1 MQDSLKATGKARMK
15 NLRPL
20 LALSVAAV
28 ALAATATAFGATA
41 HSSAAAVVKTKHTS
55 LGTIL
60 VTSSGHTLYLDVG
73 DKPPK
78 FACNGGCIS
87 IWPILRTSGKPKAGS
102 GAKQSLLG
110 PVKHGKVTHVTYAGH
125 PLYTFASDSSSSPT
139 SGEGVNGF
147 YVVSPSGAKVT
158 RASTTTTSSSSTG
171 GYGY

>member
-1 MQDSLKATGKARMK
+1 MK

-20 LALSVAAV
+20 IALSVAAV
-28 ALAATATAFGATA
+28 MLAAVATAFGAAA
-41 HSSAAAVVKTKHTS
+41 HSSAVVKTKSTS

-78 FACNGGCIS
+78 FACNGGCIG
-87 IWPILRTSGKPKAGS
+87 IWPILSTSGKPKASGS
-102 GAKQSLLG
+102 AKESLLG
-110 PVKHGKVTHVTYAGH
+110 TVKHGKVTQVTYAGH
-125 PLYTFASDSSSSPT
+125 PLYTFASDTSSSPT

-147 YVVSPSGAKVT
+147 FVVSPSGSKITKAAKK
-158 RASTTTTSSSSTG
+158 TTTSSTTTSGGG